1 MADSSPVDRL
11 PPEARFAL
19 RVVAAGV
26 SIDEAGAL
34 LRLDGA
40 TVRKHLRS
48 AARGLGGLT
57 PPPYAGDAALLATL
71 EPALAA
77 AREPPV
83 RKPGTACPTP
93 DVLDAFA
100 TFVLDGPLMLAEAE
114 HVADC
119 PTCLARVVALRK
131 AGATAA
137 SVAAPPAARRS
148 PWPLVVGVVVA
159 IVAAFLYLL
168 R

>member
-1 MADSSPVDRL
+1 
-11 PPEARFAL
+11 L

-34 LRLDGA
+34 LRLDGT
-40 TVRKHLRS
+40 TVRKHLRNG
-48 AARGLGGLT
+48 ARGLGGTT
-57 PPPYAGDAALLATL
+57 PPPSEGDAALLAAL
-71 EPALAA
+71 APALAA

-83 RKPGTACPTP
+83 RKPGTACPTS

-114 HVADC
+114 HAADC
-119 PTCLARVVALRK
+119 PTCLARVVAMRK
-131 AGATAA
+131 SGATAA
-137 SVAAPPAARRS
+137 SVAAPPSARRS
-148 PWPLVVGVVVA
+148 PWPLVVGVVVG
-159 IVAAFLYLL
+159 IGAALWYLL